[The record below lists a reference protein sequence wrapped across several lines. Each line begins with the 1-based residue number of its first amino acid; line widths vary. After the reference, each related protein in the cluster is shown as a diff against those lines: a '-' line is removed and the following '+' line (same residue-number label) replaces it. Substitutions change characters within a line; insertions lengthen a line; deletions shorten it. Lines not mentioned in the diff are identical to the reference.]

1 MPTLPTIEQ
10 VREWT
15 QVSLESCSNEMLA
28 QVMAGEA
35 TNQAKVCLIEDPDFL
50 DPDLIQA
57 FYRRCAR
64 ELAARGVPLGVLQGE
79 AGPARLGSFDA
90 EIDRLE
96 GNDREFHFG

>member
-1 MPTLPTIEQ
+1 MPRLPDVDK

-15 QVSLESCSNEMLA
+15 GVSVTSCSDDLLK

-35 TNQAKVCLIEDPDFL
+35 ANQEKACLIDDPDDR

-64 ELAARGVPLGVLQGE
+64 ELAARGVPLGVVQGE

-96 GNDREFHFG
+96 GNDRGFWFG